1 MHSTDLR
8 ADGALKKRAIMKE
21 LNLEHQMGL
30 LSNPGDCK
38 DNSIVKEAL
47 ETNQE
52 GTTTTE
58 TTKELPLSPI
68 VTKALRALRDSN
80 PQLHRKLDFDID
92 SADKKRD
99 ECLSYWN
106 RQQRVVE
113 VLNEKHHSDGD
124 GIADIYLNINLGGL
138 MVRIIDMIPFMTSL
152 AQDGLAC
159 KSINLGGTDVPI
171 FNLHQS
177 FLLSDTAS
185 DSSFRHFNH
194 LTSLYIGGC
203 GISNQT
209 KGIEN
214 LVDILNLCGSIEML
228 DLRYNDFSSAICMNL
243 LSKALSNHHSIKVL
257 HLEGNGFKCH
267 GASAIGDL
275 ISKSKSLEE
284 LYLGSNEIGID
295 GAKDLARGLEKGGHE
310 LKKLYIEANRI
321 GVDGAEA
328 LRFVLVKQ
336 REQKC
341 KVLEKLYF
349 ENNNL
354 SEDAATELGRALNS
368 DGLIDGSLF

>member
-1 MHSTDLR
+1 MD
-8 ADGALKKRAIMKE
+8 K

-30 LSNPGDCK
+30 LSNAGDCE

-47 ETNQE
+47 ETNHE
-52 GTTTTE
+52 GTTATE

-80 PQLHRKLDFDID
+80 PQLRKKLDFGIN
-92 SADKKRD
+92 STDKNRD
-99 ECLSYWN
+99 EFLSYWN

-113 VLNEKHHSDGD
+113 VVEGKLSDTGD
-124 GIADIYLNINLGGL
+124 IADIYLNINLGGL

-152 AQDGLAC
+152 AQDRLAC

-171 FNLHQS
+171 SNLHQS
-177 FLLSDTAS
+177 LLLGDTAS
-185 DSSFRHFNH
+185 DSPFCHFNH
-194 LTSLYIGGC
+194 LSSLYIGGC
-203 GISNQT
+203 GIFNQR
-209 KGIEN
+209 KGIES
-214 LVDILNLCGSIEML
+214 LVDVLNLCGSIEIL

-243 LSKALSNHHSIKVL
+243 LSEALSNHHSIKVL

-267 GASAIGDL
+267 GASEIGDL

-284 LYLGSNEIGID
+284 LYVGSNEIGID
-295 GAKDLARGLEKGGHE
+295 GAKDLARGLDKGGHR

-321 GVDGAEA
+321 GVVGAEA
-328 LRFVLVKQ
+328 FRFVLVKQ

-354 SEDAATELGRALNS
+354 SEDAAKELGRALSS